1 MKLVTEYV
9 NENRLKHILYTQQI
23 SYQDTSFDLTNQCT
37 LFLTDYSNANTA
49 IPQIQLT
56 IYSISWISSNQLE
69 FITNNPTNLSVSDIQ
84 ITRRLLLSGS
94 LTTGYSVTL
103 QMTSNAVQAVLP
115 DLNHAG
121 DLTLDY
127 SLN

>member
-1 MKLVTEYV
+1 MGF
-9 NENRLKHILYTQQI
+9 LKSIVVCDKQ
-23 SYQDTSFDLTNQCT
+23 SYQSNTN
-37 LFLTDYSNANTA
+37 D
-49 IPQIQLT
+49 IQLA
-56 IYSISWISSNQLE
+56 
-69 FITNNPTNLSVSDIQ
+69 
-84 ITRRLLLSGS
+84 RRLLVSGS

-103 QMTSNAVQAVLP
+103 QMSSNAVQAVLP